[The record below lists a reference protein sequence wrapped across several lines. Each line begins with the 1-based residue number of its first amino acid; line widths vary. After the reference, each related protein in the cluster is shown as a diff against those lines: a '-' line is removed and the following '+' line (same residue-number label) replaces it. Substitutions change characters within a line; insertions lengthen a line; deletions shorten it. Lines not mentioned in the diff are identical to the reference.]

1 MNRKARRRITSQA
14 RGADDPAAR
23 DLHGALAAAASLR
36 QAGRLDEAERLYRQI
51 LASAPDQPT
60 ALNWLGALLHVRGDN
75 AGALDLLTRAARLS
89 PREPLCLFHLAEVCR
104 ATDRQEDAVRAYRR
118 ALACQPATADLL
130 FGLGTALLALGQA
143 DAAARELGRA
153 VAAAPDAP
161 QARISLNFA
170 VAKLHQSTG
179 DPDAAFAHF
188 RAGNALKARTL
199 GFDPARHSD
208 FVDRC
213 IATFDRDFFAARRG
227 WGVAS
232 ETPVFILGMPRSGT
246 TLVEQILSAHPDV
259 HGAGELDDFRP
270 LVRDLPAPPGATA
283 GFPDCARA
291 LGRDACDALARGHL
305 DSLAQR
311 FTPAARVTDKMT
323 GNYLRLG
330 LIAMLL
336 PRATVIHCRRDPLDT
351 CLSCYFQNFAN
362 GLSFTYDLG
371 HLGLVYRQ
379 YARLMAHWRE
389 VLPLRIL
396 DVRYESLVA
405 APETVSRE
413 IVDFC
418 NLPWN
423 ARCLAFHQH
432 ERQVQTASLW
442 QVRQPIYASSVN
454 RWQAYADHLG
464 PLREALGMAGDGTA

>member
-1 MNRKARRRITSQA
+1 MGETCQALAHHEDAALWFRKA
-14 RGADDPAAR
+14 ADLTPGDAGLHVALGRCLLRLGDVDAAR
-23 DLHGALAAAASLR
+23 HAF
-36 QAGRLDEAERLYRQI
+36 QA
-51 LASAPDQPT
+51 
-60 ALNWLGALLHVRGDN
+60 
-75 AGALDLLTRAARLS
+75 ALDLQPDLAEAHFGIG
-89 PREPLCLFHLAEVCR
+89 LCLQSTGRF
-104 ATDRQEDAVRAYRR
+104 QEAVAAHER
-118 ALACQPATADLL
+118 ALALRPDLHDAHINL
-130 FGLGTALLALGQA
+130 AMIQSAKVDQGEIARLEVLLADPDLPA
-143 DAAARELGRA
+143 D
-153 VAAAPDAP
+153 
-161 QARISLNFA
+161 ARISLNFA

-199 GFDPARHSD
+199 GFDPARHTD

-227 WGVAS
+227 WGAAS

-259 HGAGELDDFRP
+259 HGAGELDDFRL
-270 LVRDLPAPPGATA
+270 LVRDLPARPGTTA

-291 LGRDACDALARGHL
+291 LDQTACAALARSHL
-305 DSLAQR
+305 DSLARR
-311 FTPAARVTDKMT
+311 FPPAARVTDKMT

-336 PRATVIHCRRDPLDT
+336 PQATVIHCRRDPLDT

-371 HLGLVYRQ
+371 HLGVVYRQ

-389 VLPLRIL
+389 VLPLRVL
-396 DVRYESLVA
+396 DVQYESLVA

-418 NLPWN
+418 NLPWD

-432 ERQVQTASLW
+432 ERQVQTASFW
-442 QVRQPIYASSVN
+442 QVRQPIYASSVS
-454 RWQAYADHLG
+454 RWQAYAHHLG
-464 PLREALGMAGDGTA
+464 PLREALGMVGDGTA